1 MSHSVKFE
9 FKLAPVHKKGEGG
22 KNIYTA
28 IASTAALD
36 RDKEVLVPQGVL
48 TENFMKNPVMLFI
61 HNSRQLPVGRAL
73 SIDVSAVA
81 VKFEFEFYDDEVGK
95 NLEKM
100 YRTGFMNAFSV
111 GFRPKS
117 YIPVWDMPN
126 EITSLEVELPDGS
139 KTTINFDDYPER
151 PYGIIPQWELLEI
164 SPVPVPSNPEA
175 LLQRAK
181 DEMVRKFV
189 GSGNSKAAAGI
200 LDSKLSEKVNAIT
213 DLINSFVKGIDEE
226 VVVSN
231 VIPYEKSATSSDLEF
246 DPVVELAALS
256 MACTEDAS
264 GDKEKIDWAAFSKAF
279 AWFNANKADSY
290 TSYKLM
296 HHSTLPDKSLALS
309 EKGLFASMALLL
321 GQDKTVKD
329 IHADPD
335 ELKAVHEHLANH
347 YQDLGLVAPELGKE
361 YTQEQV
367 ELIRVGKDPN
377 SEPERPV
384 EFGRVPR
391 RSASTDESEADNEID
406 LKAFVESLAESVE
419 SKMSELEAAVKIR
432 LQVIVRMLEE
442 LSTDVSMLKTQPAPT
457 PEDPQQPEQD
467 TRDICTQL
475 LALKSLFNNVTA

>member
-9 FKLAPVHKKGEGG
+9 FKQAPVHKKGEGG

-36 RDKEVLVPQGVL
+36 RDKEVLVPRGVIID
-48 TENFMKNPVMLFI
+48 NFMKNPVMLFI

-73 SIDVSAVA
+73 SVDVTDVA
-81 VKFEFEFYDDEVGK
+81 VKFDFEFYDDENGK

-111 GFRPKS
+111 GFRPKA
-117 YIPVWDMPN
+117 YIPTWDMPK

-139 KTTINFDDYPER
+139 KTTINLDDYPER

-200 LDSKLSEKVNAIT
+200 LDSKLSAQVNSIT
-213 DLINSFVKGIDEE
+213 SLINSFVKGMDEE

-231 VIPYEKSATSSDLEF
+231 VVPYEKAPATFELDF
-246 DPVVELAALS
+246 DPVVELATLS

-264 GDKEKIDWAAFSKAF
+264 GDKEKMDWAAFSKAF
-279 AWFNANKADSY
+279 AWFNSGKADSY
-290 TSYKLM
+290 TSYKLQ
-296 HHSTLPDKSLALS
+296 HHTALSDKSLALA
-309 EKGLFASMALLL
+309 KMGLFLSMATLL

-329 IHADPD
+329 IHASSD
-335 ELKAVHEHLANH
+335 ELKSVYEHLAHH

-361 YTQEQV
+361 YTPEQLQ
-367 ELIRVGKDPN
+367 LIREGKDFNAQSTEPGK
-377 SEPERPV
+377 SDVSDAPDEPE
-384 EFGRVPR
+384 
-391 RSASTDESEADNEID
+391 
-406 LKAFVESLAESVE
+406 LKALVESLVNSVE
-419 SKMSELEAAVKIR
+419 SKMSELETAVKIR

-442 LSTDVSMLKTQPAPT
+442 LSTDVATLKTQSEPT
-457 PEDPQQPEQD
+457 SEESEQPEQD

-475 LALKSLFNNVTA
+475 LALKNLFDFNNATA